1 MGKNRKEFKN
11 PPVIEAWIEFEI
23 DLTEENTS
31 WDKETSLAFIRNSFP
46 DFTETEFRA
55 FLGDVKV
62 DLQNMQSAPSK
73 LIIDRVRAFTKEKD
87 RCIQVGRNVLVFNQ
101 IKKGPWPKFEKCR
114 DQAFDVL
121 AKYMA
126 FRQLGKLRTVALHYR
141 DIVQIP
147 KNSKNII
154 QLDDYFT
161 ICPKVPEDK
170 FRSLS
175 HFRFAMELPD
185 FCEQARIIL
194 SMQDVPAP
202 MNSEAHYR
210 FVMDWHL
217 TPKQE
222 ITDVDI
228 GRKWL
233 DEAHNVNYDAF
244 VAAFTKKGV
253 ALFK

>member
-1 MGKNRKEFKN
+1 MGKNNREFKN

-23 DLTEENTS
+23 DLTEENAP
-31 WDKETSLAFIRNSFP
+31 WDKETSLAFIRTSFP
-46 DFTETEFRA
+46 DFTETEFRGLA
-55 FLGDVKV
+55 EVKV
-62 DLQNMQSAPSK
+62 DLKSMQWTPSK
-73 LIIDRVRAFTKEKD
+73 LIFDRVRAFTKEKD
-87 RCIQVGRNVLVFNQ
+87 RCIQAGRNVLVSNQ
-101 IKKGPWPKFEKCR
+101 IKKDGWPRFEERR
-114 DQAFDVL
+114 DQALNAL

-126 FRQLGKLRTVALHYR
+126 FRQLNRLRTLALHYR

-147 KNSKNII
+147 KGSTDMI

-170 FRSLS
+170 FGSLS
-175 HFRFAMELPD
+175 HFGFTLDMLD
-185 FCEQARIIL
+185 FCEPARIIL
-194 SMQDVPAP
+194 SMHDVPSLI
-202 MNSEAHYR
+202 NSEAHYR

-222 ITDVDI
+222 ITDVDT

-244 VAAFTKKGV
+244 VAAFTKKGL
-253 ALFK
+253 ALFE